1 MRITQLLAKAAA
13 ALMTVLRIAA
23 GTMLI
28 ASVAINFANIIGR
41 YFLSVS
47 LSWAEE
53 VMLFLMIG
61 CVFLAA
67 GPVGWMGRNIRMDV
81 VISAL
86 PARLRTGFE
95 IFADLV
101 TIATCVALAIF
112 AWPVL
117 TMLSELDQRSDS
129 ANIPLVIPQAAVPLG
144 LLLMALL
151 IAVRLVVQGVRH
163 EDVISSRGTGTEA
176 EH

>member
-1 MRITQLLAKAAA
+1 MRENLRRGAV
-13 ALMTVLRIAA
+13 ALMAGLRIAA
-23 GTMLI
+23 GAMLI
-28 ASVAINFANIIGR
+28 ASVGINFANIIGR

-81 VISAL
+81 VVSAL
-86 PARLRTGFE
+86 PARLRAAFE

-101 TIATCVALAIF
+101 TIATCIALAIF
-112 AWPVL
+112 AWP
-117 TMLSELDQRSDS
+117 
-129 ANIPLVIPQAAVPLG
+129 
-144 LLLMALL
+144 
-151 IAVRLVVQGVRH
+151 
-163 EDVISSRGTGTEA
+163 
-176 EH
+176 